1 MKQST
6 ICKIAVNIRNSF
18 EEDGYK
24 LIMINRKKNTTRDY
38 LYQHKNG
45 HRRIVSLDL
54 SHPSLTIKN
63 EYNKIIAKVE

>member
-6 ICKIAVNIRNSF
+6 ICKIAVNIRKSF

-24 LIMINRKKNTTRDY
+24 LIMIDRENNSIRNY
-38 LYQHKNG
+38 LYQHRNG
-45 HRRIVSLDL
+45 HRRIITLDL
-54 SHPSLTIKN
+54 SFPNLIIKN